1 MAKKKVTVDTGSIDL
16 GPSTELPTQSSL
28 NTGDWNF
35 VLVHRHY
42 DPLFQK
48 WGNFCS
54 RVVTKITLRA
64 ADEKPI
70 RWYHVKLYD
79 FCYAQYDK
87 YGDYYRILDNSFG
100 KAEDDDLRE
109 VR

>member
-1 MAKKKVTVDTGSIDL
+1 MAKKKATVDTGIINL
-16 GPSTELPTQSSL
+16 GPSTELPTQSTL
-28 NTGDWNF
+28 NNSDLNF

-42 DPLFQK
+42 EPLLQK
-48 WGNFCS
+48 WGNLCS
-54 RVVTKITLRA
+54 RVVTRIVSRDA
-64 ADEKPI
+64 YEKPI
-70 RWYHVKLYD
+70 HWYHIKLYN

-100 KAEDDDLRE
+100 EADNDDIYE